1 MIERRIRRAVYP
13 GTFDP
18 VTLGHQNL
26 ISRAALLFD
35 ELVVAVAASEGKA
48 PLMGLDARLAAVR
61 TVCTDH
67 PNVRVEAFSG
77 LLKDFVREE
86 EAGWIVRGVR
96 GAADGEYEA
105 RMAGMNHLL
114 MPEVETVLMPAAED
128 FRFVS
133 SSFVREVARLGEDEY
148 ERFVDPRVIPFLR
161 DALGR

>member
-1 MIERRIRRAVYP
+1 MIERCVRRAVYP

-26 ISRAALLFD
+26 IARAAHLFD
-35 ELVVAVAASEGKA
+35 EVVVAVAASEGKS
-48 PLMGLDARLAAVR
+48 PLMRLDERLAAMR
-61 TVCTDH
+61 AVCADH

-77 LLKDFVREE
+77 LLKDFVRNE

-133 SSFVREVARLGEDEY
+133 SSFVREVARLGQDEF
-148 ERFVDPRVIPFLR
+148 ERFVDPRVTSFLR
-161 DALGR
+161 AALGR

>member
-1 MIERRIRRAVYP
+1 MKSPTPSRRSGFSNSCRSERR
-13 GTFDP
+13 
-18 VTLGHQNL
+18 
-26 ISRAALLFD
+26 
-35 ELVVAVAASEGKA
+35 
-48 PLMGLDARLAAVR
+48 
-61 TVCTDH
+61 
-67 PNVRVEAFSG
+67 
-77 LLKDFVREE
+77 
-86 EAGWIVRGVR
+86 VR

-133 SSFVREVARLGEDEY
+133 SSFVREVARLGKDEY